1 MTSEISI
8 LKEYEDFYDV
18 YEGRFFTNGIITFKP
33 TSIRILRNGKMGVY
47 GCGNNGIGNYLVDY
61 DDLKTNF
68 RKVVC

>member
-1 MTSEISI
+1 MTSEIF
-8 LKEYEDFYDV
+8 KNFYNT

-33 TSIRILRNGKMGVY
+33 TSISTLRNGMTVVC
-47 GCGNNGIGNYLVDY
+47 GCGNNGIGNYLVDF